1 MAQSASDRDDARGLA
16 RLVGTSLFRRLI
28 ADGIRSQA
36 GTYGIAIA
44 AMVVVALTSAATAW
58 VMEGI
63 VDAMTD
69 TGNRA
74 RVWGVAGLVA
84 VIFTIKGVAS
94 YVQAVAMKR
103 AGNRIVARQQLRLYL
118 KMLRQGVAFF
128 DGTESSNLL
137 MRVTNSAQAAREMIN
152 LFVTTGVKDVLTLIG
167 LVAVMVYQQPLL
179 SFVALIIGPIAMLIL
194 RRLLGK
200 VRAMARAETTSLA
213 EIIRIIQETSGGIR
227 VIKVFGLEDRM
238 TDEMRRAVA
247 QVERR
252 ANSIARLE
260 AIPSPLMEMLSG
272 FAIAAV
278 VLISSVD
285 LGGEPTSAGQ
295 LMSFVTAL
303 LMAYEPAKRL
313 SRIRIQAENL
323 MTRVQLMFDILDQP
337 DTMLEAPD
345 AVELRPGPGEVRLDR
360 VRFGYR
366 DGRPVIPDLT
376 LTFEPGKTTA
386 LVGPSGSGK
395 STIFN
400 LIMRLYDPDA
410 GAVLIDGQDLRR
422 VTFASLRRRISF
434 VGQDTFLFS
443 TTIMENIR
451 CARPEATD
459 DEVIAAARA
468 AHAHDFIMALPE
480 GYDTQVGERGNFLSG
495 GQRQRISIAR
505 TILRNAEI
513 LLLDEATSALDASS
527 EAAIRD
533 SLQEITRGRTTIVIA
548 HRLSTILQADRIVV
562 LNEGQIVE
570 SGTAAELLERGGL
583 FRQLYD
589 QQFGGMILP
598 DSGAGDDL

>member
-1 MAQSASDRDDARGLA
+1 MAQSTSDSDNARGLA
-16 RLVGTSLFRRLI
+16 RLIGTNLFRRLI

-238 TDEMRRAVA
+238 IDEMRRAVA

-345 AVELRPGPGEVRLDR
+345 AVELQPGPGEVRLDH

-395 STIFN
+395 STVFN
-400 LIMRLYDPDA
+400 LVMRLYDPDA

-468 AHAHDFIMALPE
+468 AHAHDFIMALPD
-480 GYDTQVGERGNFLSG
+480 GYQTQVGERGNFLSG

-505 TILRNAEI
+505 TILRDAEI

-533 SLQEITRGRTTIVIA
+533 TLQEITQGRTTIVIA

-562 LNEGQIVE
+562 LNDGQIVE
-570 SGTAAELLERGGL
+570 YGTAAELLERGGL